1 MTDIPELKEYLVNFD
16 LVLRMGAVLLD
27 ELPPKAVVRRMQATA
42 VATYEQI
49 GRQLK
54 DADEVQCWTMILV
67 TQKTIK
73 NLRDILRKHPIPVA
87 AAKARAEWITN
98 VKLLLQRTEHVR

>member
-1 MTDIPELKEYLVNFD
+1 MTDVAELKEYLIHFG

-27 ELPPKAVVRRMQATA
+27 ELPPKATVRRMQATA

-49 GRQLK
+49 GKQIK
-54 DADEVQCWTMILV
+54 DADEVEYRAMILV
-67 TQKTIK
+67 TQKTVK
-73 NLRDILRKHPIPVA
+73 NLRDTLLKHPIPVA